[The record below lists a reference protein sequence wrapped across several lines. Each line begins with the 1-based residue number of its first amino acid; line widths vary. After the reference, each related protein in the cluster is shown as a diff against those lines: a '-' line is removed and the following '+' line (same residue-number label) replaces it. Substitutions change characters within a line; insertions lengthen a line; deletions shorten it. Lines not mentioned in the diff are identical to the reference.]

1 MASKQFTLESIGPI
15 TIYKRKG
22 VRRINLRIQ
31 GGLVKVTQPA
41 WLPYATGVHF
51 AQAQK
56 DWISNQRA
64 QQAAPTIKN
73 SQTIGKRHTLYFEN
87 KLKISSKVTDTKIII
102 HHPVEL
108 TSDNTDVQLAA
119 RKAIKKALKQE
130 AIQLLPGRLDLMSKT
145 YNFTYKEVKVR
156 SMHTRWGSC
165 TNKGSISL
173 NIYLMMLP
181 WDLIDYVL
189 LHELT
194 HTKHLN
200 HGEAFWSALETIMP
214 DTKKRK
220 KELKKLQPTV
230 MTFQQI

>member
-31 GGLVKVTQPA
+31 GGAVKVTQPT

-56 DWISNQRA
+56 DWIETQRE
-64 QQAAPTIKN
+64 QQAGTVIRN
-73 SQTIGKRHTLYFEN
+73 GQTIGKRHTLYFADA
-87 KLKISSKVTDTKIII
+87 LKFTSKVNESQIIVGHPKDIATDS
-102 HHPVEL
+102 PE
-108 TSDNTDVQLAA
+108 VQLAA
-119 RKAIKKALKQE
+119 KKAIKKALKQE
-130 AIQLLPGRLDLMSKT
+130 AEQLLPGRLELMAKT
-145 YNFTYKEVKVR
+145 YNFTYQEVRVR

-165 TNKGSISL
+165 TNKGMISL

-181 WDLIDYVL
+181 WELIDYVL

-194 HTKHLN
+194 HTKHLH
-200 HGEAFWSALETIMP
+200 HGEAFWSALEAIMP
-214 DTKKRK
+214 DIKRRK
-220 KELKKLQPTV
+220 KELKKLQANIMPL
-230 MTFQQI
+230 QQI

>member
-31 GGLVKVTQPA
+31 GGVVKVTQPS

-56 DWISNQRA
+56 DWITSQRE
-64 QQAAPTIKN
+64 QQSGALIKN
-73 SQTIGKRHTLYFEN
+73 GKTIGKRHTLYFAEN
-87 KLKISSKVTDTKIII
+87 LSLKSKVNESQIIVGHPKELATD
-102 HHPVEL
+102 
-108 TSDNTDVQLAA
+108 SDEVQHAA
-119 RKAIKKALKQE
+119 KVAIKKALKQE
-130 AIQLLPGRLDLMSKT
+130 AEQLLPGRLELMAKT
-145 YNFTYKEVKVR
+145 YSFEYKEVRVR

-165 TNKGSISL
+165 TNKGDISL

-181 WDLIDYVL
+181 WELIDYVL

-194 HTKHLN
+194 HTKHLH
-200 HGEAFWSALETIMP
+200 HGEAFWSALEAIMP
-214 DTKKRK
+214 DIKRRK
-220 KELKKLQPTV
+220 KELKRLQGDIMPL
-230 MTFQQI
+230 QQI